1 MVLADVNQQAGEK
14 ALAQVLAAAG
24 AASSPAAVFVKAD
37 VSNEADVKTLV
48 DTAERTFGTILFFQ
62 LLIAIYFCYLSA

>member
-37 VSNEADVKTLV
+37 VSKDTDVKTLV
-48 DTAERTFGTILFFQ
+48 DTAERTFGTILFFSI
-62 LLIAIYFCYLSA
+62 IAIYFCYLSA